1 MDSDA
6 RPRHPISAGKRPDPP
21 LESPA
26 KGTSMADQVWTPEKP
41 ARLPRRSGNRSIAFS
56 VKEVRKVALGLQ
68 TAADRSDHSRSGNDD
83 DLQSVEQQLGA
94 SSVPGFS
101 PKSSKARGVI
111 KLPEKYEILCEFF
124 NCMESSIRLLRLKGS
139 MCTFANILSS
149 IQHLTERRFT
159 YAHLAQLKYIM
170 PEAIII
176 KKVILHDE
184 ATCCMKPE
192 LQVTLQVDAV
202 AKNING
208 KTESGYSILRKV
220 FRERIV
226 GFNKEHPEGDDVPEE
241 QLPHP
246 FNQTKPSV
254 LPIVSNASAKLTC
267 TKPSSSTTSHQQ
279 FSVPS
284 HLSQSFQRRF
294 SRKFPTHGSEQTP
307 LMSFGK
313 ACPKD
318 DLSVP
323 LASSPS
329 KCNLKPPIYR
339 SSMLGSPIS
348 STISS
353 TCGTGE
359 EKTQKFI
366 RTDNFPHKEQN
377 VKEGTP
383 ARLVSTPLRLMSNTP
398 DMPTPKRCRT
408 TSSCDSPPLNK
419 SVKRSTR
426 TKLFM
431 TPTKS
436 AKAGDEEYGDRSLSA
451 DDDILNI
458 IPESLLQSIK
468 EKERKTAQEEEA
480 GVSNAIR
487 RQTLIA
493 SLPSIFDMI
502 LLIFQ
507 SWKRSVMT
515 KNELIYKLLSS
526 NCKIVD
532 RGEVEEQLKLLFEL
546 VPDWIS
552 EKIASSGDILL
563 SVGHQIQ
570 KRFDKGEGRMEA
582 GTLSIFAILL
592 IILADA
598 NAILGVDSLMD
609 QGNMA
614 YNMNGKSNPCS
625 SCLEASRHAQK
636 SLDDLILFSD
646 IRSLSSEACHILPS
660 QLKNKCLDKSQA
672 HIDQAQF
679 FLQHLFHEGSL
690 CNNTGLC
697 LDESFSPD
705 DDILTSLINESTENG
720 ETTCH
725 ECSRAI
731 RNIIEGAQSAKVRK
745 KMRQLLVEQCE
756 EHHKLSEKQPSWT
769 PATRPIVTGQRR
781 ASDSRAFYSQRTPKP
796 PPPTSAKIDA
806 AASIEQA
813 PPKPS
818 VFDPPSPVSDLN
830 PRRVPPPTP
839 PFHFLIRPFV
849 VEALTNVHPAASDP
863 QISTARAASLNAS
876 KDMAK
881 QRQLFS
887 THDASPRSFKSRE
900 WDSMS
905 RWSEYISLEELSS
918 STPMNGRSLG
928 SDAPPN
934 SGTVPK
940 ALHMEWVDKL
950 AMDTLTVNAQDYF
963 QKLEPWVMLLLDL
976 MAFREQALRVILDL
990 SSTVITLLPHQNSLI
1005 LHAFMDLFC
1014 SFVRVNLFSDKIPR
1028 KMMLQLYNMLHT
1040 ILKGG
1045 RDCELYH
1052 RLVQFVDSYDPPV
1065 KGLQEDLNFVSPRI
1079 GEVLEAVGPIIF
1091 LSTDTKKMRNEG
1103 FLSPFH
1109 PRYPDILTNSAHPMV
1124 VLKEHLVLTLFR
1136 DEYELLHEDY
1146 QCYVLPRILES
1157 KKLAKSGRAKQKE
1170 ADLEYNVAKQVE
1182 KMISEVHEQA
1192 LMSCNAIHRERRIL
1206 LKQEIGRMMVFS
1218 ALSLAQSEVI
1228 WYFQHVGIPSS
1239 KFKSV
1244 RAIPIE
1250 IDAADPTIG
1259 FLLDGKDKLCHLV
1272 RKYMAAIKG
1281 YALSYLSSSAGR
1293 IRFLLGTPG
1302 MVALDIDST
1311 LKNLFQQVVHCLENI
1326 PKPQGE
1332 TVSSITCD
1340 LSDLRKYW
1348 LSILMIVTSSRS
1360 SINIRHLEK
1369 ATVSTGKEG
1378 LLSEGNAAYNWSRC
1392 VDELESQLA
1401 RHGSLMKLYFYH
1413 HHLTAVFRNTM
1424 FGPEGRPQ
1432 HCCAWLGVASSFP
1445 ECASAIVPDELNKVG
1460 RDSILYVE
1468 SLIESIMGGLE
1479 GLINILDSEGGFGSL
1494 EMQLVPEQAAFCLNN
1509 VLKGS
1514 TASFKSP
1521 KGWSMQKPGY
1531 ESYPENTS
1539 SVKML
1544 EAAMQRLTNLCSV
1557 LNDMEPVCV
1566 LNHVFVLREY
1576 MRECILGNFRRRLL
1590 AVMITDN
1597 CLQRPSI
1604 IESLLQRHI
1613 GIIHMAEQ
1621 HISMDITEGIRE
1633 VLLTESFTGPVSY
1646 LQKFEK
1652 PTEMQ
1657 TGSAIELVGN
1667 WYLENIVKDISGAG
1681 VLFIPI
1687 RHCFKSSQVIGA
1699 CTAESYTDVRE
1710 LKALIRIFGGYGF
1723 DRIDRLL
1730 KEHTAALLNCIDTAL
1745 RSNREALEGLAGS
1758 VNYGDRIEREANI
1771 KQLLDLDTLVGFCIQ
1786 AGQAIAFHKL
1796 LVEAAGAVLEENAP
1810 LILSLLRGVANQLP
1824 VDIPEK
1830 DDITRLRRLANTVG
1844 ADEDHD
1850 TEWIHAIMAEVG
1862 VANDS
1867 SWSFLPYLCS
1877 AFMASNI
1884 WSMTTYNVNTGG
1896 FNNNVHCL
1904 ARCIN
1909 AVIAG
1914 SEYVRME
1921 RVQEPRS
1928 LSNGHAGEI
1937 SEPETLNRTSVE
1949 ANIKSALQIFV
1960 KCSAGI
1966 VLDSWSENSRTYIV
1980 PKLIFLDQ
1988 LCELSR
1994 YLPRSTLEIHIP
2006 YTILRSIYRQ
2016 HYGNSATMITE
2027 LLAPSPRQSP
2037 LISLTHASP
2046 AVRPHR
2052 GDSTPMPYDPGYLSS
2067 SIHRHDDAHEGD
2079 SLRLKTSDKQ
2089 QRNTRSSGPLEYS
2102 SSRKVKFAEG
2112 SSSGGQGPSPLLRF
2126 AVSRSGP
2133 LSYK

>member
-1 MDSDA
+1 
-6 RPRHPISAGKRPDPP
+6 
-21 LESPA
+21 
-26 KGTSMADQVWTPEKP
+26 
-41 ARLPRRSGNRSIAFS
+41 
-56 VKEVRKVALGLQ
+56 
-68 TAADRSDHSRSGNDD
+68 
-83 DLQSVEQQLGA
+83 
-94 SSVPGFS
+94 
-101 PKSSKARGVI
+101 
-111 KLPEKYEILCEFF
+111 
-124 NCMESSIRLLRLKGS
+124 
-139 MCTFANILSS
+139 
-149 IQHLTERRFT
+149 
-159 YAHLAQLKYIM
+159 
-170 PEAIII
+170 
-176 KKVILHDE
+176 
-184 ATCCMKPE
+184 
-192 LQVTLQVDAV
+192 
-202 AKNING
+202 
-208 KTESGYSILRKV
+208 
-220 FRERIV
+220 
-226 GFNKEHPEGDDVPEE
+226 
-241 QLPHP
+241 
-246 FNQTKPSV
+246 
-254 LPIVSNASAKLTC
+254 
-267 TKPSSSTTSHQQ
+267 
-279 FSVPS
+279 
-284 HLSQSFQRRF
+284 
-294 SRKFPTHGSEQTP
+294 
-307 LMSFGK
+307 
-313 ACPKD
+313 
-318 DLSVP
+318 
-323 LASSPS
+323 
-329 KCNLKPPIYR
+329 
-339 SSMLGSPIS
+339 
-348 STISS
+348 
-353 TCGTGE
+353 
-359 EKTQKFI
+359 
-366 RTDNFPHKEQN
+366 
-377 VKEGTP
+377 
-383 ARLVSTPLRLMSNTP
+383 
-398 DMPTPKRCRT
+398 
-408 TSSCDSPPLNK
+408 
-419 SVKRSTR
+419 
-426 TKLFM
+426 
-431 TPTKS
+431 
-436 AKAGDEEYGDRSLSA
+436 
-451 DDDILNI
+451 
-458 IPESLLQSIK
+458 
-468 EKERKTAQEEEA
+468 
-480 GVSNAIR
+480 
-487 RQTLIA
+487 
-493 SLPSIFDMI
+493 
-502 LLIFQ
+502 
-507 SWKRSVMT
+507 
-515 KNELIYKLLSS
+515 
-526 NCKIVD
+526 
-532 RGEVEEQLKLLFEL
+532 
-546 VPDWIS
+546 
-552 EKIASSGDILL
+552 
-563 SVGHQIQ
+563 
-570 KRFDKGEGRMEA
+570 
-582 GTLSIFAILL
+582 
-592 IILADA
+592 
-598 NAILGVDSLMD
+598 
-609 QGNMA
+609 
-614 YNMNGKSNPCS
+614 
-625 SCLEASRHAQK
+625 
-636 SLDDLILFSD
+636 
-646 IRSLSSEACHILPS
+646 
-660 QLKNKCLDKSQA
+660 
-672 HIDQAQF
+672 
-679 FLQHLFHEGSL
+679 
-690 CNNTGLC
+690 
-697 LDESFSPD
+697 
-705 DDILTSLINESTENG
+705 
-720 ETTCH
+720 
-725 ECSRAI
+725 
-731 RNIIEGAQSAKVRK
+731 
-745 KMRQLLVEQCE
+745 
-756 EHHKLSEKQPSWT
+756 
-769 PATRPIVTGQRR
+769 
-781 ASDSRAFYSQRTPKP
+781 
-796 PPPTSAKIDA
+796 
-806 AASIEQA
+806 
-813 PPKPS
+813 
-818 VFDPPSPVSDLN
+818 
-830 PRRVPPPTP
+830 
-839 PFHFLIRPFV
+839 
-849 VEALTNVHPAASDP
+849 
-863 QISTARAASLNAS
+863 
-876 KDMAK
+876 MAK

-905 RWSEYISLEELSS
+905 RWSEYISLEEFPS

-940 ALHMEWVDKL
+940 VLHMEWVVQLSKVAEGLLAKMYRLNHILDKPDLGSHTFSDAFWKAGIFPNFPRICMLVSKKFPEHPNKLQLERVDKL
-950 AMDTLTVNAQDYF
+950 AMDTLTENAQDYF

-1045 RDCELYH
+1045 RDCEFYH
-1052 RLVQFVDSYDPPV
+1052 RLVQFVDSYDPPA

-1109 PRYPDILTNSAHPMV
+1109 PRYPDILTNSAHPMRAQDLANVTSYREWVLFGYLVCPDELLRVTSIDIAMV

-1192 LMSCNAIHRERRIL
+1192 LTSCNAIHRERRIL
-1206 LKQEIGRMMVFS
+1206 LKQEIGRMVLFFSDQPSLLAPNIQMVFS
-1218 ALSLAQSEVI
+1218 ALALAQSEVI

-1259 FLLDGKDKLCHLV
+1259 FLLDGMDKLCHLV

-1281 YALSYLSSSAGR
+1281 FALSYLSSSAGR

-1326 PKPQGE
+1326 PKPQSE

-1392 VDELESQLA
+1392 VDELESQLS
-1401 RHGSLMKLYFYH
+1401 RHGSLKKLYFYH

-1810 LILSLLRGVANQLP
+1810 LIFSLLRGVAKQLP

-1830 DDITRLRRLANTVG
+1830 DDITRLRRLANMVG

-1896 FNNNVHCL
+1896 FNNNVHSL

-1921 RVQEPRS
+1921 RVQQPRS

-2052 GDSTPMPYDPGYLSS
+2052 GDSTPMSYDPGYLSS
-2067 SIHRHDDAHEGD
+2067 SIHRHDDAHDGD

-2089 QRNTRSSGPLEYS
+2089 QRNTRNSGPLEYS

>member
-1 MDSDA
+1 
-6 RPRHPISAGKRPDPP
+6 
-21 LESPA
+21 
-26 KGTSMADQVWTPEKP
+26 
-41 ARLPRRSGNRSIAFS
+41 
-56 VKEVRKVALGLQ
+56 
-68 TAADRSDHSRSGNDD
+68 
-83 DLQSVEQQLGA
+83 
-94 SSVPGFS
+94 
-101 PKSSKARGVI
+101 
-111 KLPEKYEILCEFF
+111 
-124 NCMESSIRLLRLKGS
+124 
-139 MCTFANILSS
+139 
-149 IQHLTERRFT
+149 
-159 YAHLAQLKYIM
+159 
-170 PEAIII
+170 
-176 KKVILHDE
+176 
-184 ATCCMKPE
+184 
-192 LQVTLQVDAV
+192 
-202 AKNING
+202 
-208 KTESGYSILRKV
+208 
-220 FRERIV
+220 
-226 GFNKEHPEGDDVPEE
+226 
-241 QLPHP
+241 
-246 FNQTKPSV
+246 
-254 LPIVSNASAKLTC
+254 
-267 TKPSSSTTSHQQ
+267 
-279 FSVPS
+279 
-284 HLSQSFQRRF
+284 
-294 SRKFPTHGSEQTP
+294 
-307 LMSFGK
+307 
-313 ACPKD
+313 
-318 DLSVP
+318 
-323 LASSPS
+323 
-329 KCNLKPPIYR
+329 
-339 SSMLGSPIS
+339 
-348 STISS
+348 
-353 TCGTGE
+353 
-359 EKTQKFI
+359 
-366 RTDNFPHKEQN
+366 
-377 VKEGTP
+377 
-383 ARLVSTPLRLMSNTP
+383 
-398 DMPTPKRCRT
+398 
-408 TSSCDSPPLNK
+408 
-419 SVKRSTR
+419 
-426 TKLFM
+426 
-431 TPTKS
+431 
-436 AKAGDEEYGDRSLSA
+436 
-451 DDDILNI
+451 
-458 IPESLLQSIK
+458 
-468 EKERKTAQEEEA
+468 
-480 GVSNAIR
+480 
-487 RQTLIA
+487 
-493 SLPSIFDMI
+493 
-502 LLIFQ
+502 
-507 SWKRSVMT
+507 
-515 KNELIYKLLSS
+515 
-526 NCKIVD
+526 
-532 RGEVEEQLKLLFEL
+532 
-546 VPDWIS
+546 
-552 EKIASSGDILL
+552 
-563 SVGHQIQ
+563 
-570 KRFDKGEGRMEA
+570 
-582 GTLSIFAILL
+582 
-592 IILADA
+592 
-598 NAILGVDSLMD
+598 
-609 QGNMA
+609 
-614 YNMNGKSNPCS
+614 
-625 SCLEASRHAQK
+625 
-636 SLDDLILFSD
+636 
-646 IRSLSSEACHILPS
+646 
-660 QLKNKCLDKSQA
+660 
-672 HIDQAQF
+672 
-679 FLQHLFHEGSL
+679 
-690 CNNTGLC
+690 
-697 LDESFSPD
+697 
-705 DDILTSLINESTENG
+705 
-720 ETTCH
+720 
-725 ECSRAI
+725 
-731 RNIIEGAQSAKVRK
+731 
-745 KMRQLLVEQCE
+745 
-756 EHHKLSEKQPSWT
+756 
-769 PATRPIVTGQRR
+769 
-781 ASDSRAFYSQRTPKP
+781 
-796 PPPTSAKIDA
+796 
-806 AASIEQA
+806 
-813 PPKPS
+813 
-818 VFDPPSPVSDLN
+818 
-830 PRRVPPPTP
+830 
-839 PFHFLIRPFV
+839 
-849 VEALTNVHPAASDP
+849 
-863 QISTARAASLNAS
+863 
-876 KDMAK
+876 MAK

-905 RWSEYISLEELSS
+905 RWSEYISLEEFPS

-940 ALHMEWVDKL
+940 VLHMEWVVQLSKVAEGLLAKMYRLNHILDKPDLGSHTFSDAFWKAGIFPNFPRICMLVSKKFPEHPNKLQLERVDKL
-950 AMDTLTVNAQDYF
+950 AMDTLTENAQDYF

-1045 RDCELYH
+1045 RDCEFYH
-1052 RLVQFVDSYDPPV
+1052 RLVQFVDSYDPPA

-1109 PRYPDILTNSAHPMV
+1109 PRYPDILTNSAHPMRAQDLANVTSYREWVLFGYLVCPDELLRVTSIDIAMV

-1192 LMSCNAIHRERRIL
+1192 LTSCNAIHRERRIL
-1206 LKQEIGRMMVFS
+1206 LKQEIGRMVLFFSDQPSLLAPNIQMVFS
-1218 ALSLAQSEVI
+1218 ALALAQSEVI

-1259 FLLDGKDKLCHLV
+1259 FLLDGMDKLCHLV

-1332 TVSSITCD
+1332 TVSSITRD

-1392 VDELESQLA
+1392 VDELESQLS
-1401 RHGSLMKLYFYH
+1401 RHGSLKKLYFYH

-1445 ECASAIVPDELNKVG
+1445 ECASAIVPD
-1460 RDSILYVE
+1460 
-1468 SLIESIMGGLE
+1468 
-1479 GLINILDSEGGFGSL
+1479 
-1494 EMQLVPEQAAFCLNN
+1494 
-1509 VLKGS
+1509 
-1514 TASFKSP
+1514 
-1521 KGWSMQKPGY
+1521 
-1531 ESYPENTS
+1531 
-1539 SVKML
+1539 
-1544 EAAMQRLTNLCSV
+1544 
-1557 LNDMEPVCV
+1557 
-1566 LNHVFVLREY
+1566 EY

-1633 VLLTESFTGPVSY
+1633 VLLSESFTGPVSY

-1810 LILSLLRGVANQLP
+1810 LIFSLLCGVAKQLP

-1830 DDITRLRRLANTVG
+1830 DDITRLRRLANMVG

-1896 FNNNVHCL
+1896 FNNNVHSL

-1921 RVQEPRS
+1921 RVQQPRS

-2052 GDSTPMPYDPGYLSS
+2052 GDSTPMSYDPGYLSS

-2089 QRNTRSSGPLEYS
+2089 QRNTRNSGPLEYS